1 MSALLSSIKDVHSE
15 RRLFL
20 ARVILAIVV
29 SVLLMGTV
37 VARLVHLQVID
48 HELFAEKSQG
58 NRVRIEPVPPIRGLV
73 FDRKGRVIAEN
84 LPAYQLELIPEQVD
98 DLDDTLNRLAS
109 INLIEFE
116 DIQGFK
122 DLSHSG
128 PRFKPVTLKF
138 RLTEEE
144 IANFAIQRPRFP
156 GVDFRPRLVRHY
168 PDGELIAHA
177 VGYVGA
183 LNTQDLQRLDS
194 ASYAGTSHTGKT
206 GVEGSF
212 ESDLHG
218 DAGYR
223 HLIANARG
231 RQVPSDTSE
240 LLDSLPVD
248 QAPVPGANV
257 YLTIDL
263 DLQRIAAKAL
273 EGRRGALVAL
283 DPRNGEILALV
294 SAPAFDPNLFAVGMS
309 TSQYRELSENPDRP
323 LFNRAVRG
331 AYPPGSTIKP
341 ILALAALDTNA
352 TNLTRKTICHG
363 YFQLPNDDHRYRDW
377 KPEGHGP
384 VDLHDAIAQSCDV
397 YFYEISG
404 ELGIDNMHDYLDR
417 FGLGTKT
424 GVDVGGES
432 SGLVPSREWKKNNF
446 RDRDNQRWY
455 HGETVIA
462 SIGQGYM
469 LATPLQL
476 AAAAGALA
484 TRGERYRPH
493 MVAAVEDALTGE
505 RRMVQPERLAD
516 VGIDNDFYWE
526 AVIGAMHD
534 VMQGPRGTARAVG
547 TGAPYDMAGKSGTA
561 QVVSIA
567 QDEKYDDAELEER
580 QRDHALFI
588 SFAPLDDPRIAVA
601 LIVENGESGS
611 GVAAPI
617 AKAIMDAY
625 LGFGDDAP

>member
-1 MSALLSSIKDVHSE
+1 MSVLLSPIKDVHSE

-29 SVLLMGTV
+29 SLLLMGTV

-98 DLDDTLNRLAS
+98 DLDDTLQRLAA

-116 DIQGFK
+116 DIQRFK

-168 PDGELIAHA
+168 PDGELVAHA

-183 LNTQDLQRLDS
+183 LSTEDLQRLDP

-248 QAPVPGANV
+248 QTPAPGANV

-263 DLQRIAAKAL
+263 ELQRIAAKAL

-309 TSQYRELSENPDRP
+309 TSQYRALSDNPDRP

-341 ILALAALDTNA
+341 ILALAALETNA

-397 YFYEISG
+397 YFYELSG
-404 ELGIDNMHDYLDR
+404 EIGIDNMHDYLDR

-484 TRGERYRPH
+484 TRGKRYRPH

-505 RRMVQPERLAD
+505 RRIVQPEHLGD
-516 VGIDNDFYWE
+516 VEISNDFYWE
-526 AVIGAMHD
+526 NVIGAMHD

-547 TGAPYDMAGKSGTA
+547 TGAPYEMAGKSGTA

-567 QDEKYDDAELEER
+567 QDEEYDDAELEER

-625 LGFGDDAP
+625 LGFSDDAS